1 MSFTRVW
8 VSVSVPPLPLP
19 PHPSSP
25 LCSTPYPLP
34 PLCSTPYPLYPPLPP
49 PHHFHGGTN
58 VAFVCV
64 LCTVIYFSEFV
75 ARNGEGEA
83 IGGGVEWSKGG
94 EGEGD
99 LFSPSLPPLTHSPS
113 LPLCLSFSLP
123 PSPHRELFNYVIY
136 ISPLPPLLRFCLLI
150 PYFISCYYIFPPTR
164 SPLTQTC
171 IERNQYKP

>member
-83 IGGGVEWSKGG
+83 IGGGDVEWSRG
-94 EGEGD
+94 EGRGIYFPPLSLPSLTLPLS
-99 LFSPSLPPLTHSPS
+99 LFVSLSPSLPPPTENS
-113 LPLCLSFSLP
+113 LIMLFIYP
-123 PSPHRELFNYVIY
+123 PSPL
-136 ISPLPPLLRFCLLI
+136 
-150 PYFISCYYIFPPTR
+150 YFDFVS
-164 SPLTQTC
+164 
-171 IERNQYKP
+171 